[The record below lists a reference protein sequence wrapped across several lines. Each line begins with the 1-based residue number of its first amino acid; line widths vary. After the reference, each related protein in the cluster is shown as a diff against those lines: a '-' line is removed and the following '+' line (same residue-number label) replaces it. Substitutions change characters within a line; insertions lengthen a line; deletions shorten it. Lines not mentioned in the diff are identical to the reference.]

1 MSNLCSFLKFNVSSG
16 TRLFTQCHVM
26 SSSSL
31 LSGADLLHIS
41 HIFALERIRNSEVNM
56 RFELTHVFACRYVVG
71 TLDLM
76 VAENY
81 VIVYFCAG
89 GQNDKLPGIGWLRE
103 CYTTIDRR
111 YEEPRPFTPLQHVGM

>member
-1 MSNLCSFLKFNVSSG
+1 MFG
-16 TRLFTQCHVM
+16 
-26 SSSSL
+26 
-31 LSGADLLHIS
+31 
-41 HIFALERIRNSEVNM
+41 
-56 RFELTHVFACRYVVG
+56 CRYVVG

-89 GQNDKLPGIGWLRE
+89 GQKDKLPGISWLRE

-111 YEEPRPFTPLQHVGM
+111 YAHTHTQTLTCARTHTHAASRVCVFAG